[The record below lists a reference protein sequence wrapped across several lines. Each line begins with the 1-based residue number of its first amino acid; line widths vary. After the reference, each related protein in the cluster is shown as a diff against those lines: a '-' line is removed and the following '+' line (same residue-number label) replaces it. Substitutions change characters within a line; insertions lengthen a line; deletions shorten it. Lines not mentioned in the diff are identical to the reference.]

1 LEELVLPDE
10 NESREKLLKIAKQMK
25 LARTL
30 NRFKCPE
37 GEGGCRVCQPYLAV
51 IQGKGEQVGINDF
64 KQDVYIV
71 AKSGFSS
78 TPDETS
84 MVL

>member
-1 LEELVLPDE
+1 
-10 NESREKLLKIAKQMK
+10 MK

-51 IQGKGEQVGINDF
+51 IAGKGEQVGVNDF
-64 KQDVYIV
+64 KQDIYIIS
-71 AKSGFSS
+71 KPGFGSS
-78 TPDETS
+78 PDETS

>member
-1 LEELVLPDE
+1 LPDKK
-10 NESREKLLKIAKQMK
+10 ESHEKLLKVAKQMK
-25 LARTL
+25 LARQL

-37 GEGGCRVCQPYLAV
+37 GEGGCRVCRPYLAV
-51 IQGKGEQVGINDF
+51 LAGKGEQVGINDF
-64 KQDVYIV
+64 KQDIYIV
-71 AKSGFSS
+71 SKSGFNN